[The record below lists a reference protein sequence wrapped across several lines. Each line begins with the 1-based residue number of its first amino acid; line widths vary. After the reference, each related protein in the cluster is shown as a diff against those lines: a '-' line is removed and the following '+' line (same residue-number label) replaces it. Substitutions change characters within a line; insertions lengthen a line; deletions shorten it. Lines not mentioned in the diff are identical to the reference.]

1 MKYRVFTRKS
11 QINNQDKEKDVNS
24 IIWFGDSKEIYF
36 PFFSVIK
43 LLYGN
48 CGEFLNCKIND
59 CDFYRVLVFKQKYEL
74 SEAWENKGLVFSG
87 DHCLIWGNDLF
98 LKCALLFWRSAISRE
113 QWGPR
118 NLDSSKS
125 NLHQTGTMQLEGTI
139 FCLGKYLLTLWP
151 HPHNKYMDL
160 YVLTY
165 DKELLFKCS
174 LTEFKC
180 FSYLYSVG

>member
-1 MKYRVFTRKS
+1 M
-11 QINNQDKEKDVNS
+11 NS
-24 IIWFGDSKEIYF
+24 IICFGIVKKFTSH
-36 PFFSVIK
+36 FFSVIK

-98 LKCALLFWRSAISRE
+98 LKCAVLFWCSAVPRE

-118 NLDSSKS
+118 NLDNSKS
-125 NLHQTGTMQLEGTI
+125 NLHQTGTTQLKGKI

-151 HPHNKYMDL
+151 NPHHKYIDL
-160 YVLTY
+160 DVLTY
-165 DKELLFKCS
+165 GIELFFKCP